1 MRRRRIARLAIA
13 LPFLASRPLLAQ
25 SADPVILTV
34 EGRLPGGPRDFTL
47 AELEALGTRT
57 LRTATP
63 WTKGLQEFSGVPL
76 LRLLQAVA
84 GAAAPMR
91 AEALNRYATALDAED
106 ATRRDA
112 LLATRRDG
120 HPMRVRDRGPLW
132 LVFPWSER
140 PELDRPEVHE
150 RSIWQLRRLTLG

>member
-1 MRRRRIARLAIA
+1 MRRRRLAIA
-13 LPFLASRPLLAQ
+13 LPFLAARPLLAQ

-34 EGRLPGGPRDFTL
+34 EGGLPSGARDFTL
-47 AELEALGTRT
+47 AELEALGMRS

-63 WTKGLQEFSGVPL
+63 WTKGPQDFSGVPL

-84 GAAAPMR
+84 GAGAMAPMR

-106 ATRRDA
+106 ATRRGA

-120 HPMRVRDRGPLW
+120 QPMRVRDRGPIW